1 MTLLRVSPSGQVYD
15 VDLAYLKVTRD
26 EGGGYYLHGKGH
38 FMFFEERDEAEAK
51 KRDIEVYGVIGGA
64 DVSDRQ

>member
-15 VDLAYLKVTRD
+15 VDLPYLKVTRD

-38 FMFFEERDEAEAK
+38 FMYFDDLEQAEAK
-51 KRDIEVYGVIGGA
+51 KRDIEVYGVIGGG
-64 DVSDRQ
+64 DGRR

>member
-38 FMFFEERDEAEAK
+38 FLYFEVREAAEAK
-51 KRDIEVYGVIGGA
+51 KHDIEVYGVIGGGTA
-64 DVSDRQ
+64 

>member
-15 VDLAYLKVTRD
+15 VALQQLKVTRD

-38 FMFFEERDEAEAK
+38 FMFFEDREAAEAK
-51 KRDIEVYGVIGGA
+51 KRDIEVYGVIGGL
-64 DVSDRQ
+64 S